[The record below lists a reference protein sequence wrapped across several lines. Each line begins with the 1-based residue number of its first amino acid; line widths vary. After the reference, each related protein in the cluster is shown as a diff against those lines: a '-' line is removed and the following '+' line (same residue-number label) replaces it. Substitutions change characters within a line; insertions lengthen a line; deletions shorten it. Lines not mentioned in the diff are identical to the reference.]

1 MHQQPPCLTASFSKA
16 GHIDSDNSLTVKCL
30 FTYLRTLDSLRGSGR
45 AINLLEMCRARAEIT
60 HSAYVNNLHMDRDR
74 QLAGLA
80 AQPSERHKHI
90 RARGYIGS
98 SALGISDGLLTN
110 LVFLSG
116 FAGAISDIQLIRLAG
131 IASMLAGAISM
142 SFAGFLAQRSEY
154 DLYHADAKRE
164 AGEIEQ
170 EPEEEKSELK
180 NFYIAKG
187 LSQDEAEKIVE
198 KISTNKAKFLE
209 DILMHELH
217 VHETRLENP
226 IKMGGVIGFSFLV
239 GALIPLAPFIL
250 LPTKNTSILAAA
262 LIAPLFLF
270 GVGVWRGR
278 IVGRKIWRSGL
289 ETLIIGVAASAV
301 LYLIGTALVFV

>member
-1 MHQQPPCLTASFSKA
+1 MTPSRPASVV
-16 GHIDSDNSLTVKCL
+16 D
-30 FTYLRTLDSLRGSGR
+30 RT
-45 AINLLEMCRARAEIT
+45 CP
-60 HSAYVNNLHMDRDR
+60 NNRQVDHDP
-74 QLAGLA
+74 QLAGLKMEQA
-80 AQPSERHKHI
+80 ERHKHI

-131 IASMLAGAISM
+131 IASMLAGAVSM

-217 VHETRLENP
+217 VHETKLENP
-226 IKMGGVIGFSFLV
+226 IKMGGVIGLSFLV

-250 LPTKNTSILAAA
+250 LSTKNSSILAAA
-262 LIAPLFLF
+262 LISPLFLF

-278 IVGRKIWRSGL
+278 IVGRKFWRSGL

-301 LYLIGTALVFV
+301 LYLIGTALVSVYL

>member
-1 MHQQPPCLTASFSKA
+1 MTASFSKA
-16 GHIDSDNSLTVKCL
+16 GQVESDNSLTAKCL
-30 FTYLRTLDSLRGSGR
+30 FRLNYALSTLFDDL
-45 AINLLEMCRARAEIT
+45 AEQLTCWNVCRARAEIT
-60 HSAYVNNLHMDRDR
+60 HFACVNNPHMDRDR
-74 QLAGLA
+74 QLAGLTT
-80 AQPSERHKHI
+80 QPSERHKHI

-116 FAGAISDIQLIRLAG
+116 FAGAISDIQTIR
-131 IASMLAGAISM
+131 LAGAISM

-170 EPEEEKSELK
+170 EPEEEKSELRK
-180 NFYIAKG
+180 FYVAKG

-198 KISTNKAKFLE
+198 KISTNKEKFLE

-226 IKMGGVIGFSFLV
+226 IKMGGVIGLSFLV
-239 GALIPLAPFIL
+239 GALIPLAPFVL
-250 LPTKNTSILAAA
+250 LPTKNTSILTAA
-262 LIAPLFLF
+262 LISPLFLF

-278 IVGRKIWRSGL
+278 IVGRKFWRSGL

>member
-1 MHQQPPCLTASFSKA
+1 
-16 GHIDSDNSLTVKCL
+16 
-30 FTYLRTLDSLRGSGR
+30 
-45 AINLLEMCRARAEIT
+45 
-60 HSAYVNNLHMDRDR
+60 MDRDR
-74 QLAGLA
+74 QAAGLKT
-80 AQPSERHKHI
+80 QPAERHKHI

-170 EPEEEKSELK
+170 EPE
-180 NFYIAKG
+180 
-187 LSQDEAEKIVE
+187 AEKIVE
-198 KISTNKAKFLE
+198 KISADKAKFLE

-226 IKMGGVIGFSFLV
+226 IKMGGVIGLSFLV

-250 LPTKNTSILAAA
+250 LPTKNSSILAAA
-262 LIAPLFLF
+262 LISPLFLF

-301 LYLIGTALVFV
+301 LYIIGTALIFV

>member
-16 GHIDSDNSLTVKCL
+16 GQVESDNSLTLKCL
-30 FTYLRTLDSLRGSGR
+30 FGLNYGLSTLFDDLAEQLTCR
-45 AINLLEMCRARAEIT
+45 NVCRARAEIT
-60 HSAYVNNLHMDRDR
+60 HFACVNNPHMDHDR
-74 QLAGLA
+74 ELAGLTT
-80 AQPSERHKHI
+80 QPSERHKHI

-116 FAGAISDIQLIRLAG
+116 FAGAISV
-131 IASMLAGAISM
+131 

-154 DLYHADAKRE
+154 DLYHADARRE

-170 EPEEEKSELK
+170 EPEEEKSELRK
-180 NFYIAKG
+180 FYIAKG
-187 LSQDEAEKIVE
+187 LNQDEAEKIVE
-198 KISTNKAKFLE
+198 KISANKEKFLE

-226 IKMGGVIGFSFLV
+226 IKMGGVIGLSFLV
-239 GALIPLAPFIL
+239 GALIPLAPFII
-250 LPTKNTSILAAA
+250 LPTKNSSILAAA